1 MSETLEKDEFERV
14 AMHVGTVLSAREN
27 PKARVPALVLEIDF
41 GPELGRRTSSARI
54 TDRYRPDELVGRQ
67 VVAVTNF
74 APIRIAGVKSEV
86 LVLGATP
93 DGGVVLLAPDMP
105 VPNGSRI
112 A

>member
-1 MSETLEKDEFERV
+1 MR
-14 AMHVGTVLSAREN
+14 VGTVIAATPN

-41 GPELGRRTSSARI
+41 GPELGRRLSSARI
-54 TDRYRPDELVGRQ
+54 TDLYRAEELVGRQ
-67 VVAVTNF
+67 VVAVMNF

-93 DGGVVLLAPDMP
+93 AGGVVLLAPERP
-105 VPNGSRI
+105 VPDGSRI